1 MKNKFQKNNSLQI
14 KSTKSDL
21 SIANA
26 AESMGHSVKIHQD
39 NRWSTFAEKDAR
51 EFAAKKF

>member
-1 MKNKFQKNNSLQI
+1 MQI
-14 KSTKSDL
+14 KSTKYDL

-39 NRWSTFAEKDAR
+39 NHWSTFAEKDAR
-51 EFAAKKF
+51 EFAAKKL